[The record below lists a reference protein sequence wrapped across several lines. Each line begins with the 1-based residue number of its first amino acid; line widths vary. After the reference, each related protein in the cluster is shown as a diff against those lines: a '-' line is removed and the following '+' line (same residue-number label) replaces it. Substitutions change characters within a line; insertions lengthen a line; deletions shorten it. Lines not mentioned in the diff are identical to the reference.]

1 MKPSIRKLK
10 KGDWHGA
17 LLPPGAPVQ
26 KAIRSLNE
34 TCLHLVLVVDP
45 KGKLLGTV
53 TDGDIRRGLLR
64 GHNLETSLGKIM
76 HRKPWVARPHHDA
89 ARILK
94 MMMLRE
100 IQQVPVVDAGR
111 RVIGLHIL
119 EKMVSPQKRQN
130 LLVIMA
136 GGEGRRLYP
145 YTQDRPK
152 ALVPVA
158 GRPLVEH
165 IVVKAREEGFHQ
177 LVIAVRHFG
186 GMIEDYF
193 QDGSKWAVQIK
204 YCREKKPLGT
214 AGAIRLL
221 PKPPKQPFLVTNGD
235 VLADFSYGGL
245 LDFHISKGAMAT
257 MAVRLFEWQNPF
269 GVIQTKGFAIT
280 SFEEKPVIRSQ
291 INAGVYALS
300 PEVLR
305 HVPANRSW
313 DMPEL
318 FEALRKKGLPTLAF
332 PIHER
337 WFDIGRPEDLAA
349 ANQKPAPAKKGGSY
363 FKKP

>member
-10 KGDWHGA
+10 KGDWHGT
-17 LLPPGAPVQ
+17 LLPSDATIQ
-26 KAIRSLNE
+26 QAIRSLNE
-34 TCLHLVLVVDP
+34 TCLHLVLVVDA
-45 KGKLLGTV
+45 KRKLLGTV

-64 GHNLETSLGKIM
+64 GHNLKTSLGTIM
-76 HRKPWVARPHHDA
+76 HRKPWVARPQHNA
-89 ARILK
+89 ATILK
-94 MMMLRE
+94 MMRQRE
-100 IQQVPVVDAGR
+100 IQQVPIVDTCH
-111 RVIGLHIL
+111 RVIGLHIW
-119 EKMVSPQKRQN
+119 EKILVPQKREN

-136 GGEGRRLYP
+136 GGEGKRLYP

-158 GRPLVEH
+158 GRPVVEH

-193 QDGSKWAVQIK
+193 RDGTKWGIQID

-235 VLADFSYGGL
+235 VLADFRYGEL

-257 MAVRLFEWQNPF
+257 MAVRPFEWQNPF
-269 GVIQTKGFAIT
+269 GVIQTRGFTIT
-280 SFEEKPVIRSQ
+280 SFEEKPVIRAQ

-300 PEVLR
+300 PEVFH
-305 HVPANRSW
+305 HVPVNRPW

-349 ANQKPAPAKKGGSY
+349 ANKGNVPVQKRR
-363 FKKP
+363 KPS